1 MASTVMQSPDTET
14 SDPGMRFG
22 HPRGLSTLFF
32 TEIWERFSYYGMRA
46 LLVLFMTAAVTGAN
60 PGLGMDVRT
69 STAIYGLYTSMVYLL
84 ALPGGWVADK
94 LWGQQRAVFVG
105 GCIIASGHFT
115 LAGPLIGLPV
125 LPTFFLGLFLI
136 IVGTGLLKPNVS
148 SIVGQLY
155 DVRARVIGVQTPG
168 QQDGV
173 HNAKADDGTLGAKRD
188 AGFSIFYMGINMG
201 AILGPFICGT
211 IGEGYNY
218 HWGFSAAGFGMLIGL
233 VQYRLGTKYLGDAG
247 LRTASNDTAAKAALS
262 RKFYT
267 VAATFLAI
275 VGLVTWLG
283 VSGIVSISV
292 TDVAKSLGGV
302 IATIAVCYFG
312 FLLFFGGYGR
322 EDKRRVLV
330 VVWLFVLSAVF
341 WSGFEQAGSSMNL
354 FAEKLTNRNIMGWE
368 MPTTWLQNVNPI
380 FIIILAPVFG
390 YLWTFLARRNRN
402 PSIPMKFAL
411 GLLGLS
417 TGFFVLAWGSAGATK
432 EGSVAISWLVVTYF
446 LHTVGELCLSP
457 VGLSSITK
465 LAPRDRIS
473 QMMGLWFVATALGNL
488 LAGLTAG
495 TLENKSASEVFSSV
509 AIYVGVAG
517 FIAVAGAPFV
527 KRVMGNIT

>member
-1 MASTVMQSPDTET
+1 MASTVLESPDVAAAKTDE
-14 SDPGMRFG
+14 GMRFG

-32 TEIWERFSYYGMRA
+32 TEVWERFSYYGMRA
-46 LLVLFMTAAVTGAN
+46 LLVLFMTAAVTGTNA
-60 PGLGMDVRT
+60 GLGLDVKT

-105 GCIIASGHFT
+105 GCIIAIGHFT
-115 LAGPLIGLPV
+115 LAAPLIGLPV
-125 LPTFFLGLFLI
+125 LPTFFAGLFFI

-155 DVRARVIGVQTPG
+155 DVRARVLGKQNPG
-168 QQDGV
+168 GQNPGKVDAG
-173 HNAKADDGTLGAKRD
+173 DLGARRD

-201 AILGPFICGT
+201 AIMGPFICGT
-211 IGEGYNY
+211 IGEKVNY
-218 HWGFSAAGFGMLIGL
+218 HWGFSAAGFGMLFGL
-233 VQYRLGTKYLGDAG
+233 VQYRMGAKYLGEAG
-247 LRTASNDTAAKAALS
+247 LRPAVEDKAAKAALS
-262 RKFYT
+262 VRFYSVT
-267 VAATFLAI
+267 VTVLAT
-275 VGLVTWLG
+275 VGLLIGLG
-283 VSGIVSISV
+283 VSGIISLPV
-292 TDVAKSLGGV
+292 TDVARWLGYGIVV
-302 IATIAVCYFG
+302 IAVIYFG
-312 FLLFFGGYGR
+312 YLLLRAGYGR
-322 EDKRRVLV
+322 EDKRRILV
-330 VVWLFVLSAVF
+330 VVWLFVLSAIF

-354 FAEKLTNRNIMGWE
+354 FAEKLTNRNVMGWE
-368 MPTTWLQNVNPI
+368 MPTSWLQNVNPI

-390 YLWTFLARRNRN
+390 YLWTWLAHRNKN

-417 TGFFVLAWGSAGATK
+417 AGFFVLAWGAAGATK
-432 EGSVAISWLVVTYF
+432 EGSVAITWLVVTYF

-488 LAGLTAG
+488 FAGLTAG
-495 TLENKSASEVFSSV
+495 TLENKSAGDVFNSV
-509 AIYVGVAG
+509 AIYIGVAG
-517 FIAVAGAPFV
+517 LVAVAGAPFV
-527 KRVMGNIT
+527 KRVMGKIE

>member
-1 MASTVMQSPDTET
+1 MASTVKETPDVRET
-14 SDPGMRFG
+14 PDEGMRFG

-32 TEIWERFSYYGMRA
+32 TEVWERFSYYGMRA
-46 LLVLFMTAAVTGAN
+46 LLVLFMTAAVTGTNA
-60 PGLGMDVRT
+60 GLGLDVRT

-94 LWGQQRAVFVG
+94 LMGQQRAVFVG
-105 GCIIASGHFT
+105 GCIIATGHFT
-115 LAGPLIGLPV
+115 LAAPLIGLPV
-125 LPTFFLGLFLI
+125 LPTFFLGLFFI

-155 DVRARVIGVQTPG
+155 DVRARVLGTQSPDSAET
-168 QQDGV
+168 Q
-173 HNAKADDGTLGAKRD
+173 TLGAKRD

-201 AILGPFICGT
+201 AILGPFITGT
-211 IGEGYNY
+211 IGEKINY
-218 HWGFSAAGFGMLIGL
+218 HWGFSAAGVGMLIGL
-233 VQYRLGTKYLGDAG
+233 VQYRMGAKYLGEAG
-247 LRTASNDTAAKAALS
+247 LHTASTDTAAKAVLA
-262 RKFYT
+262 RKFYSVTAT
-267 VAATFLAI
+267 VLAA
-275 VGLVTWLG
+275 VGLLTYLG
-283 VSGIVSISV
+283 VSGAISLSV
-292 TDVAKSLGGV
+292 TDVAQWLGYGIVV
-302 IATIAVCYFG
+302 IAVIYFG
-312 FLLFFGGYGR
+312 YLLLRAGYGR
-322 EDKRRVLV
+322 EDKRRILV
-330 VVWLFVLSAVF
+330 VVWLFVLSAIF

-368 MPTTWLQNVNPI
+368 MPTSWLQNVNPI

-390 YLWTFLARRNRN
+390 YLWTFLARRKKN

-411 GLLGLS
+411 GLIGLS

-432 EGSVAISWLVVTYF
+432 AGSVAISWLVVTYF

-488 LAGLTAG
+488 FAGLTAG
-495 TLENKSASEVFSSV
+495 GLENKSASDVFSSV

-517 FIAVAGAPFV
+517 LVAVAGAPFV
-527 KRVMGNIT
+527 KRVMGKIE